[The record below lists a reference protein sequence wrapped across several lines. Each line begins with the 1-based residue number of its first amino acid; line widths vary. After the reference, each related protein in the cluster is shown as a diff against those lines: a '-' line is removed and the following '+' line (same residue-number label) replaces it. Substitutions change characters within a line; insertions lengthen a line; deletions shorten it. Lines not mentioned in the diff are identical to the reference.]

1 MSVALSIKKN
11 LTTTNTLLFVNLL
24 LVVCF
29 FCQLQYI
36 DIGHYFNADSL
47 YLPSIYLDLF
57 VEKNGLKGWNFNP
70 APNFFPDMF
79 FYFILMFLC
88 ANNFI
93 LAAFLY
99 SFIQYFVFL
108 YILGRLFKAIAPGQS
123 PAFHAVVYL
132 IPTLCLLAVFYL
144 HGIYIFGYLL
154 LSRAYH
160 TGQFLMALVSFLIVL
175 DLFKKRTLYRAL
187 LLFVFVFS
195 GVISDKLYITSFVIP
210 VIFAGFFFLRKDW
223 KTVLLVSGVSALAT
237 VVSLWVF
244 NAINRSGYIWFAAPN
259 INFGLENSIN
269 SFHTFMKMVGEY
281 IEYFGYHTLTIYLF
295 LISIVCLCW
304 LLIRRWRSA
313 DVTLKFSLIFIIGQ
327 AFLLVWAPVL
337 TGSFTG
343 IDTLRYNIY
352 PLYLG
357 GLNLA
362 IFFAL
367 AIPRTQFTKTAF
379 KYAMIL
385 ITAGIFAGGLFR
397 FEPKGLTAFFN
408 YYPEAA
414 RKLDNI
420 AEKEGLLRGVGN
432 YWYARYVTLFS
443 KKGVKVH
450 AVFENV
456 TPYFHISNENWFLN
470 PNNKFNFILL
480 NNFADTS
487 QYRANV
493 KGAKLLYNEE
503 NLILVKTDVFQYD
516 PVTLF
521 PKKEN

>member
-1 MSVALSIKKN
+1 MSLTLAIKKN
-11 LTTTNTLLFVNLL
+11 LTITNSLLFVNLL
-24 LVVCF
+24 LLVCF

-36 DIGHYFNADSL
+36 DIGHYFNSDSL
-47 YLPSIYLDLF
+47 YLPAIYLDLF
-57 VEKNGLKGWNFNP
+57 VEKNGLKGWHFNP
-70 APNFFPDMF
+70 APNFFPDMI

-93 LAAFLY
+93 IAAFLY

-108 YILGRLFKAIAPGQS
+108 YILKRLFRIIAPDQ
-123 PAFHAVVYL
+123 PPVFHALIYL

-160 TGQFLMALVSFLIVL
+160 TGQFLMALISFLIVL
-175 DLFKKRTLYRAL
+175 DLFKKRTINRAS
-187 LLFVFVFS
+187 LLFVLVFLS
-195 GVISDKLYITSFVIP
+195 VISDKLYITSFVLP
-210 VIFAGFFFLRKDW
+210 VIFASLFFLKKDW
-223 KTVLLVSGVSALAT
+223 KTSALVIGISLISTAL
-237 VVSLWVF
+237 SLWVF
-244 NAINRSGYIWFAAPN
+244 GILNHSGYISFAEPN
-259 INFGLENSIN
+259 INFGLDKSLD
-269 SFHTFMKMVGEY
+269 SFQRFMKMIGEY

-304 LLIRRWRSA
+304 LLIRKWRAA
-313 DVTLKFSLIFIIGQ
+313 DLILKFSLIFILGQ

-343 IDTLRYNIY
+343 MDTLRYNIY

-362 IFFAL
+362 IFL
-367 AIPRTQFTKTAF
+367 AFMAPRTQIFKTGF
-379 KYAMIL
+379 KYIMIL
-385 ITAGIFAGGLFR
+385 ITAGLFVGALFK
-397 FEPKGLTAFFN
+397 FEPKGLRAFFN
-408 YYPEAA
+408 YYPETV

-432 YWYARYVTLFS
+432 YWYSRYVTLFS

-450 AVFENV
+450 AVFEN
-456 TPYFHISNENWFLN
+456 TAAYFHISNENWFYN
-470 PNNKFNFILL
+470 PDNKFNFILL

-487 QYRANV
+487 QYRTNV

-503 NLILVKTDVFQYD
+503 NLVLVKTDVFQYD
-516 PVTLF
+516 PSTQF
-521 PKKEN
+521 PYKEK